1 MITITGH
8 SGNALAGSIF
18 EPETANENQQ
28 TIILLHGG
36 GQTRHSWKGT
46 GLAISARGHRAITL
60 DMRGHGD
67 SDWSKDNEYALE
79 DFSNDVKAVVQHVA
93 IEYGTIPIVIGA
105 SLGGMASMV
114 CAGESDVDLMSALV
128 LVDITPRMKMSGVDK
143 ILGFMAANAKEGFA
157 TLEDAADVI
166 AKYMPHRPKP
176 KDLSGLKK
184 NLRLGDDGRF
194 RWHWDPGF
202 LTSRRSMDDRVGI
215 EARLVE
221 AAQHL
226 KMPVLLVR
234 GRESE
239 LVGPQ
244 EVADFMSLVP
254 HAKTT
259 DVGGARHMV
268 AGDKNDVFA
277 DAVLEFID
285 EL

>member
-1 MITITGH
+1 MITIIGH
-8 SGNALAGSIF
+8 SGHKLTGSVF
-18 EPETANENQQ
+18 EPEIENKNQQ
-28 TIILLHGG
+28 TILLLHGG

-46 GLAISARGHRAITL
+46 GEALAARGHRAITL

-67 SDWSKDNEYALE
+67 SEWSKDGEYALV
-79 DFSNDVKAVVQHVA
+79 DFANDVKAAAQFVA
-93 IEYGTIPIVIGA
+93 TEYGALPIVIGA

-114 CAGESDVDLMSALV
+114 CAGESDVELISALI

-143 ILGFMAANAKEGFA
+143 ILGFMAEHAHEGFA

-166 AKYMPHRPKP
+166 AKYLPHRPKP
-176 KDLSGLKK
+176 KDLSGLSK

-215 EARLVE
+215 EERLVN

-239 LVGPQ
+239 LVGPE

-268 AGDKNDVFA
+268 AGDKNDIFA

>member
-1 MITITGH
+1 MITIIGH
-8 SGNALAGSIF
+8 SGHKLAGSVF
-18 EPETANENQQ
+18 EPEIENDNPK
-28 TIILLHGG
+28 TILLLHGG

-46 GLAISARGHRAITL
+46 GQALAARGHRAITL

-67 SDWSKDNEYALE
+67 SDWSRDGEYALE
-79 DFSNDVKAVVQHVA
+79 DFANDVKAVTQFVA
-93 IEYGTIPIVIGA
+93 IEYGSLPIVIGA

-114 CAGESDVDLMSALV
+114 CAGESDVELMSSLI

-143 ILGFMAANAKEGFA
+143 ILGFMAEHAHEGFA

-166 AKYMPHRPKP
+166 AKYLPHRPKP

-184 NLRLGDDGRF
+184 NLRLGDDGRY

-202 LTSRRSMDDRVGI
+202 LTSRRSMDDRAGI
-215 EARLVE
+215 EERLVN

-239 LVGPQ
+239 LVGPE
-244 EVADFMSLVP
+244 EVADFKSLVP
-254 HAKTT
+254 QAKIA

-268 AGDKNDVFA
+268 AGDKNDIFA

-285 EL
+285 GL